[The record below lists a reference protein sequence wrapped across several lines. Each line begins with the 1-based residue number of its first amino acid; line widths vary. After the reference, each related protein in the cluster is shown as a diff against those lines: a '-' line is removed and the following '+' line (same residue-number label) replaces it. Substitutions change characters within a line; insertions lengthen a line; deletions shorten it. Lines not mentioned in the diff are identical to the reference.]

1 MNVSQRMNAVQSPV
15 IAVVGQL
22 VRDHPG
28 SISLGQGVVH
38 YGPPPGVAQEV
49 ARLAGEPHVHRY
61 HLVDGVPELHAALSA
76 KLAADNGIT
85 VGGESRLVV
94 TAGGNMAFV
103 NAILAVADEGDEIV
117 IVSPYYF
124 NHEMAIT
131 MFGCRPVAVPCT
143 ADYQLDVPAIRQA
156 IGPRTRAVVT
166 ISPNNPSGAVYAP
179 ADLAAVNRLCREAG
193 IFHISDEAYEYFV
206 YDEARHFSPGSLAG
220 SSRHTISLFSLSKA
234 YGMAGWRIGYM
245 VVPER
250 LLLAVRKIQDTN
262 LICPPILSQL
272 AARAA
277 LDVGPDY
284 CRGHIAQ
291 LAEVRHL
298 VLERLHPLAA
308 FCQTSLSSGAFYFL
322 LRVDTPLEPMQLV
335 ERLVREFGVAVIP
348 GTTFGL
354 ADGCNLRLAYGALDK
369 QTVSEGIGRLARGLT
384 KIVAG

>member
-1 MNVSQRMNAVQSPV
+1 MNVSQRMNVVQSPV

-28 SISLGQGVVH
+28 CISLGQGVVH
-38 YGPPPGVAQEV
+38 YGPPPGVAESV

-61 HLVDGVPELHAALSA
+61 HSVDGVPELHAALTA
-76 KLAADNGIT
+76 KLAAENGIT

-103 NAILAVADEGDEIV
+103 NAILAVADPGDEIV

-143 ADYQLDVPAIRQA
+143 ADYQLDVAAIRRA

-179 ADLAAVNRLCREAG
+179 DDLAAVNRLCREAG

-206 YDEARHFSPGSLAG
+206 YDDARHFSPGSLSE
-220 SSRHTISLFSLSKA
+220 SSGHTISLFSLSKA
-234 YGMAGWRIGYM
+234 YGMAGWRVGYM

-277 LDVGPDY
+277 LDVGPAY

-291 LAEVRHL
+291 LAEVRHM
-298 VLERLHPLAA
+298 VLERLHPLRA
-308 FCQTSLSSGAFYFL
+308 FCQTSVSAGAFYFL
-322 LRVDTPLEPMQLV
+322 LRVDTPLAPMQLV

-354 ADGCNLRLAYGALDK
+354 AEGCHLRLAYGALDK
-369 QTVSEGIGRLARGLT
+369 QTVAEGIGRLARGLSR
-384 KIVAG
+384 IVEG